1 MTPGRPD
8 ARRKTHNADAK
19 DPSTTPGTAS
29 ATIVWRPGEADYV
42 TKSLTRGK
50 LELGQ
55 ELLVGS
61 KLNLYQNDMI

>member
-1 MTPGRPD
+1 MLQDFGAALAVPGGGEILR
-8 ARRKTHNADAK
+8 NN
-19 DPSTTPGTAS
+19 
-29 ATIVWRPGEADYV
+29 VWRPGEADYV